1 MSAARSRER
10 LERLAWLLDSS
21 IPIPGTG
28 FRVGLDPLIGLVPG
42 IGDFVAVLLSGYILK
57 EAAALGAPPSV
68 LARMALNVAIEGVVG
83 VIPIAGDL
91 FDAAFKANQRN
102 VRLLGA
108 WLERPTREKRASR
121 ALLAGLVLGALALL
135 FLLFVLAL
143 LVAQWLWS
151 LL

>member
-1 MSAARSRER
+1 MTGDRAR

-21 IPIPGTG
+21 IRVPGTR
-28 FRVGLDPLIGLVPG
+28 FRIGLDPLIGLVPG
-42 IGDFVAVLLSGYILK
+42 IGDLAAVLLSGYILK

-68 LARMALNVAIEGVVG
+68 LARMALNVALEGVVG
-83 VIPIAGDL
+83 IIPIAGDL

-108 WLERPTREKRASR
+108 YLDQPRREKRASR
-121 ALLAGLVLGALALL
+121 ALLAGLLLA
-135 FLLFVLAL
+135 VLAL
-143 LVAQWLWS
+143 LTGMLVLAFLLAQWLWT